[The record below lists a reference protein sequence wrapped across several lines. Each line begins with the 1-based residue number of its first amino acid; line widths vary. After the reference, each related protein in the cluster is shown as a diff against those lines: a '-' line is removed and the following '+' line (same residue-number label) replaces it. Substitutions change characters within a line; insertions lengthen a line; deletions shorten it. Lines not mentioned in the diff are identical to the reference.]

1 MSARTVPFHCPY
13 CGDQNLWPHEPE
25 GADAGAPAGHGAWEC
40 RDCLR
45 AFQLKSLGLIRPTGA
60 QGAPAQGVQS

>member
-25 GADAGAPAGHGAWEC
+25 GADAAGSAGHGAWEC

-45 AFQLKSLGLIRPTGA
+45 AFKLSSLGLIRPGA
-60 QGAPAQGVQS
+60 ASQAQEARS